1 MPAEEKQETKE
12 TAAQQAPSEE
22 PVVAE
27 SPAEETQDLSK
38 ELEAARAQ
46 AEEYLNLAQ
55 HVQADF
61 DNFRRRNESV
71 RADAYADGQRNVAG
85 AMLSVLDNLERALDS
100 APEDSPLRSGVEL
113 TLKAMRD
120 TYGKL
125 KVTEINR
132 LGEKFDPNLENAVMR
147 GTAEEGEPGTVCQVL
162 QKGYSMNGVVI
173 RHAMV
178 KVVADD

>member
-1 MPAEEKQETKE
+1 M
-12 TAAQQAPSEE
+12 
-22 PVVAE
+22 
-27 SPAEETQDLSK
+27 
-38 ELEAARAQ
+38 
-46 AEEYLNLAQ
+46 
-55 HVQADF
+55 
-61 DNFRRRNESV
+61 
-71 RADAYADGQRNVAG
+71 
-85 AMLSVLDNLERALDS
+85 
-100 APEDSPLRSGVEL
+100 EL

>member
-1 MPAEEKQETKE
+1 MEAPAEEEAVEENAVQTEESTE
-12 TAAQQAPSEE
+12 VPDLQAELDAA
-22 PVVAE
+22 
-27 SPAEETQDLSK
+27 K
-38 ELEAARAQ
+38 AQ

-85 AMLSVLDNLERALDS
+85 AMLTVLDNLERALDS
-100 APEDSPLRSGVEL
+100 AKDDSPLKSGVEL

-120 TYGKL
+120 AYTKL
-125 KVTEINR
+125 GVTEISR
-132 LGEKFDPNLENAVMR
+132 TGEKFDPNLENAVMR
-147 GTAEEGEPGTVCQVL
+147 GTAEEGEPGTVCAVL
-162 QKGYSMNGVVI
+162 QKGYSMNGTVI